1 MIDNQTK
8 NIFKHDFVID
18 RKARSIRF
26 NQTPKLIW
34 FTGLSGSGKST
45 IANALEQ
52 RLFMEGFSTY
62 ALDGD
67 NVRTGVC
74 NNLGFSNQ
82 DRKENNRRIGE
93 IAKLMLD
100 AGLIV
105 TASFVSPYLEDRE
118 NIKRI
123 VGKDNFFEV
132 FVNTPIA
139 ECERRD
145 IKGLYAKA
153 RNGEIKDFTGVSS
166 PYEPPINPNIIID
179 TSKLSVS
186 DLTETVYNSLI
197 QQLR

>member
-1 MIDNQTK
+1 MSNNQTK

-67 NVRTGVC
+67 NVRTGIC
-74 NNLGFSNQ
+74 NNLGFSTQ

-105 TASFVSPYLEDRE
+105 TASFVSPYVADRE
-118 NIKRI
+118 NIKSI
-123 VGKDNFFEV
+123 VGKDNYFEV
-132 FVNTPIA
+132 FVNTPRA

-166 PYEPPINPNIIID
+166 PYEPPTNPNIIID

-186 DLTETVYNSLI
+186 ELTETVYSSLI

>member
-74 NNLGFSNQ
+74 NNLGFSTQ

-105 TASFVSPYLEDRE
+105 TASFVSPYVEDRE

-166 PYEPPINPNIIID
+166 PYEPPTNPNIIID

-186 DLTETVYNSLI
+186 ELTETVYNSLI

>member
-186 DLTETVYNSLI
+186 ELTETVYNSLI